1 MVTQGTGEYSAH
13 TYLYKANS
21 DHSENASQVY
31 AILANTE
38 KVDMLDEFEE
48 LDEYMNNVLLKEPS
62 SFDEFLERLDEEI
75 SKDAS

>member
-1 MVTQGTGEYSAH
+1 V
-13 TYLYKANS
+13 
-21 DHSENASQVY
+21 V
-31 AILANTE
+31 INTE

-75 SKDAS
+75 SKDT